1 MLYNDLNCSTI
12 MVAVIFEIISTDS
25 FSLPSIN
32 IVRKLKMSNFNCM
45 MISSAGKLLMDTILF
60 CLKGN
65 DVNSVSLADIGKVR
79 HISANRSRRINPRV
93 HLHHKLFTFSKF
105 CFLKIVQGCQIGKV
119 LASFSRTE
127 KSEQTT
133 WS

>member
-1 MLYNDLNCSTI
+1 MPPTTTIIIYCTMLYDCSTI

-60 CLKGN
+60 CLK
-65 DVNSVSLADIGKVR
+65 LQDIAVYYNTVGIYCIERLNIIQMQFAK
-79 HISANRSRRINPRV
+79 
-93 HLHHKLFTFSKF
+93 
-105 CFLKIVQGCQIGKV
+105 
-119 LASFSRTE
+119 
-127 KSEQTT
+127 
-133 WS
+133 

>member
-60 CLKGN
+60 CLK
-65 DVNSVSLADIGKVR
+65 LQDI
-79 HISANRSRRINPRV
+79 AV
-93 HLHHKLFTFSKF
+93 HYNTVGIYCNTVYSGS
-105 CFLKIVQGCQIGKV
+105 I
-119 LASFSRTE
+119 
-127 KSEQTT
+127 
-133 WS
+133 

>member
-1 MLYNDLNCSTI
+1 MPPTTTIIICYTILYDCSTI

-60 CLKGN
+60 CLK
-65 DVNSVSLADIGKVR
+65 LQDI
-79 HISANRSRRINPRV
+79 AV
-93 HLHHKLFTFSKF
+93 HYNT
-105 CFLKIVQGCQIGKV
+105 VYNTG
-119 LASFSRTE
+119 
-127 KSEQTT
+127 
-133 WS
+133 